1 METPASQLIQD
12 QNLTTLSNGATLGRK
27 SGITKADNKG
37 ALGGRKA
44 LNDIS
49 NSRNGALL
57 RSKKDNSINVVS
69 TGKDISA
76 LKTKSVVGG
85 KAGGRKALT
94 DLTNSVKPSSHAVPK
109 NGQKLNP
116 VAEEKFPVS
125 IEEEGFLH
133 NHQECIKAQRKAMD
147 VLHFLNSDI
156 PMWPSS
162 PRALVPSSKPKKSPV
177 KHLEMEEMADLLF
190 EDPVSSCY
198 SSPSWGSP
206 KSPRLPFTNWMD
218 DNFSGFVLRETSKL
232 LNP

>member
-1 METPASQLIQD
+1 MATPASHLIQD
-12 QNLTTLSNGATLGRK
+12 QNLNILSNGATLRRK
-27 SGITKADNKG
+27 TGTTKADNKG
-37 ALGGRKA
+37 GLGGRKA
-44 LNDIS
+44 LNDVS

-69 TGKDISA
+69 TGKYLSA
-76 LKTKSVVGG
+76 SKTKSDVGG

-109 NGQKLNP
+109 KEKLNP
-116 VAEEKFPVS
+116 VAEENVPVS

-147 VLHFLNSDI
+147 LLHFLNSDI
-156 PMWPSS
+156 PMRPSS
-162 PRALVPSSKPKKSPV
+162 PRALVPLSKLKKSPV
-177 KHLEMEEMADLLF
+177 KHLELEEIADLLF
-190 EDPVSSCY
+190 EDPVSSCD

-206 KSPRLPFTNWMD
+206 KSPKLPFTNWMD
-218 DNFSGFVLRETSKL
+218 DSFSDFVLRDTPKL